1 LCVIVVKAVA
11 DVRDCEKAFEKAAPM
26 DQNVTS
32 IERAFQ
38 LAKSGDCASISDIK
52 KSLQRDGY
60 AAGQITG
67 PLLLKQLR
75 EAIRSVQPA
84 TTE

>member
-1 LCVIVVKAVA
+1 
-11 DVRDCEKAFEKAAPM
+11 M

-60 AAGQITG
+60 TAGQITG

-75 EAIRSVQPA
+75 VAIRESQGTVEQS
-84 TTE
+84 

>member
-1 LCVIVVKAVA
+1 
-11 DVRDCEKAFEKAAPM
+11 M

-52 KSLQRDGY
+52 KILQRDGY
-60 AAGQITG
+60 ATGQITG

-75 EAIRSVQPA
+75 EAIRSAQPTA
-84 TTE
+84 AE